1 MSTTTDL
8 SVAATFAASKGEGKI
23 GVVYEMQMGMI
34 DRYAFAVYYQR
45 HHSFTRCTHRGAD
58 LSIMSQYPHE
68 KEFLFAPLTGI
79 EVQDT
84 TKKGNVLHI
93 STRLNTNLKV
103 QTIEEMQSKMQ
114 NIHLNLVGIVQED
127 MESKGIMELGVLQKH
142 KDDANKADPLDF
154 NQAEFYLKMT
164 QVLLSIFYYLIVIV
178 FGGNSEST

>member
-1 MSTTTDL
+1 
-8 SVAATFAASKGEGKI
+8 
-23 GVVYEMQMGMI
+23 
-34 DRYAFAVYYQR
+34 
-45 HHSFTRCTHRGAD
+45 
-58 LSIMSQYPHE
+58 MSQYPHE

-84 TKKGNVLHI
+84 TKKGNVLYI

-103 QTIEEMQSKMQ
+103 QTIEEMQSKMKS
-114 NIHLNLVGIVQED
+114 IHLNLVGIVQED
-127 MESKGIMELGVLQKH
+127 MESKGIMELEVLQKH